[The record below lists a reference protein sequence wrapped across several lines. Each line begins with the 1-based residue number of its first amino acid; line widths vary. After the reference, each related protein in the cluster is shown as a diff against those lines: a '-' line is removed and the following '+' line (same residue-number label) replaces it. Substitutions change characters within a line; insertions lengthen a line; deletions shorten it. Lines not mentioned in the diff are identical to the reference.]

1 MEEINNELDAP
12 ILSKASQDL
21 VIDSAKSH
29 TDYVGF
35 AERLY
40 EISPELERKADKI
53 FRVAL
58 NRLALREARK
68 PHCPQGNEQIAEQI
82 ISHIQEASL
91 LTVDELTKYV
101 TRWSDDCWR
110 EIIVFRL
117 LCVEIYGTISPNDP
131 DYVRTTQNL
140 LTAPEEKLFEID
152 NQIDEERGYST

>member
-82 ISHIQEASL
+82 IFACAVPIPGIPIA
-91 LTVDELTKYV
+91 
-101 TRWSDDCWR
+101 
-110 EIIVFRL
+110 
-117 LCVEIYGTISPNDP
+117 TINFSN
-131 DYVRTTQNL
+131 V
-140 LTAPEEKLFEID
+140 
-152 NQIDEERGYST
+152 